1 LCRLCRCAWCVRARF
16 PAARMLSL
24 GALGVMGANKHVFG
38 SASLLAAVLFAG
50 GPASAMEQAK
60 APAPPSSSTFSM
72 PSFFDGNRLP
82 DLKDAWRGG
91 AAAPASAPGETP
103 AAPSPPN
110 DDAALAAAK
119 AAMVRAEEAGREAAA
134 VREKAEELSSRFGA
148 ESAPAAN
155 DGGPT
160 AGSDTSTGSIEPA
173 RTELPPPSALGV
185 PPPAD
190 QPETIG
196 SVADP
201 NFREIAPSEAAPS
214 TVAVPELPAKKQAA
228 LTREQ
233 DASAKA
239 KAPVTAA
246 SPSSPKT
253 AVGEGASSG
262 SRTAP
267 GSSSKADIMPANMG
281 AFGWNS
287 QPE

>member
-1 LCRLCRCAWCVRARF
+1 
-16 PAARMLSL
+16 
-24 GALGVMGANKHVFG
+24 MGANKHVFG

-60 APAPPSSSTFSM
+60 APAPPSSSAFSM

-91 AAAPASAPGETP
+91 AAVPASAPGETP
-103 AAPSPPN
+103 AAPPPPN

-134 VREKAEELSSRFGA
+134 VREKAEELSSRFGT

-155 DGGPT
+155 EAAPS
-160 AGSDTSTGSIEPA
+160 AVSDTSTGSIEPA

-190 QPETIG
+190 QPETRG

-201 NFREIAPSEAAPS
+201 NSRETAPSEAAPS

-239 KAPVTAA
+239 KAPITVA

-253 AVGEGASSG
+253 AVGKGAPSG